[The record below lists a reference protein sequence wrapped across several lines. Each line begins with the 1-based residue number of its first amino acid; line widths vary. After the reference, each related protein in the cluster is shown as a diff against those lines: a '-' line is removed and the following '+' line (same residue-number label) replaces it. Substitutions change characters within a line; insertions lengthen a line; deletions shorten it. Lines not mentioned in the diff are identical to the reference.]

1 MLNPRKYVN
10 GFLSRFHAG
19 LCIHPSYTTPEKARR
34 RRHGQRGVTA
44 LEFALVAPMVFLV
57 LFFVIEIGIMLMA
70 DATLGR
76 VANHIA
82 RQGQLNKLSSANCTA
97 SVRTLL
103 EEGMRGWGK
112 DFIVDVKVYS
122 PSESASLDA
131 SVFNENYTPTCTL
144 GTENSLMVYRI
155 GFQSS
160 GFTGIVKWLS
170 VDDFKFERTIILQN
184 EPWS

>member
-1 MLNPRKYVN
+1 MLNPRKYVK
-10 GFLSRFHAG
+10 GFLTRLQAG
-19 LCIHPSYTTPEKARR
+19 AGILPSSSSPQQARR

-82 RQGQLNKLSSANCTA
+82 RQGRLNKLSSANCTA

-103 EEGMRGWGK
+103 EDGMRGWGK

-122 PSESASLDA
+122 PSDSVSVNA

-160 GFTGIVKWLS
+160 GFTGIIRWLS
-170 VDDFKFERTIILQN
+170 VDDFRFERTIILQN